1 VGTEALMEAARGLF
15 SICAIAAAMELLS
28 RDERTALSFRS
39 VCALAT
45 CVCVLRAIIRW
56 VGNL

>member
-1 VGTEALMEAARGLF
+1 LMEAARGLF